1 MAKNIRHNEV
11 NSLEELI
18 KVFIDENNLSKG
30 LRQVRMEEIWEEQ
43 MGKGVAGYTRKVV
56 LQGDILIVYLTSSVL
71 REELRYG
78 KDKIIAMLNEAYGEP
93 VIKKI
98 RLT

>member
-11 NSLEELI
+11 NSLEDLI
-18 KVFIDENNLSKG
+18 KVFIRENNLSKG
-30 LRQVRMEEIWEEQ
+30 LLQLRMEELWKEQ

-56 LQGDILIVYLTSSVL
+56 LQGDTLIVYLSSSVL

-93 VIKKI
+93 IIHKL